1 MNWPTYNFLFNSY
14 ITSCFKSI
22 LYNVNITT
30 SVFFWW
36 VFAQI
41 LIPSFYFHPIWGF
54 TFKVFFYFYEQ
65 NIVGLYLLKKPNNIF
80 ISTEVFNPF
89 KFNIITNIDMF
100 KYYFIIIFIFL
111 ICSLFLYPSSLDF
124 FGTDD
129 FFFLLLYHSISSTSL
144 FDNSFNSSP
153 RNIKMQ
159 PSCMVDIIF

>member
-1 MNWPTYNFLFNSY
+1 MGFCTDTYSIFLLSSY
-14 ITSCFKSI
+14 LR
-22 LYNVNITT
+22 LYIQ
-30 SVFFWW
+30 SVFF
-36 VFAQI
+36 
-41 LIPSFYFHPIWGF
+41 
-54 TFKVFFYFYEQ
+54 FYEQ